1 MNKKIFIRLAV
12 VSALVGLAA
21 CGGSDSNSDRQRNA
35 AIETNVIHYSGTIKP
50 DDSDEVYQVEFD
62 LNLDTESS
70 IPISFPNTS
79 SWVGDYRRAFSNLS
93 LTKLGDFSSDNDLTA
108 STWAL
113 CPYSASFSSNV
124 DDQSK
129 LDFFVVQFAEST
141 NPETVSA
148 ECGDPREGGTAFGLY
163 DANNV
168 NVTES
173 NSKQLSFSLAAS
185 PIASVGSNAGTLKT
199 FLPGGILSSVQ
210 NADISLYGN
219 LRTPIAF
226 DPLGLEGGPFKDR
239 YLYLELG
246 SEKLKDYAPFDV
258 KAVPDNARLG
268 ITWKPSVDLDPEEI
282 AAYIVRVSNDNFVE
296 NVMSFSFG
304 DEETVTVFYLPGC
317 EIKSMFPQLADGD
330 VLSIK
335 VEGMKPYSY
344 AGAESKVVTV
354 QKTSDILN
362 CSPKD
367 TASPK
372 NVTSTFDGKTRTYS
386 VKWEAGDEVENSFC
400 VQSSSD
406 QFEEIDEI
414 ETICVGSEQALTD
427 EWMGWKSRSFRV
439 VAHGLDG
446 SISLPSEKTELVI
459 PGVNP
464 VTDVEATITD
474 EGVKVNWKP
483 SSQADGLEVN
493 TFSLQWAVL
502 DGDKPNGEIRDAYVR
517 DIDTFTIPVSEY
529 PEAFLPGSE
538 MVIAVVA
545 CSAHTCGDPTVIS
558 LSYPSATETVEGTKT
573 TVAPEVAAKSAVADP
588 AVTEIVLP
596 QGGQDLSIAPVDI
609 AAGFGVAKQDLQS
622 VEWKIS
628 DGDWVTLAEGA
639 SISIPKNAK
648 KLTVRVT
655 KTNGETVE
663 SVKTISA
670 PAESTDTTM
679 APDDTTATESTVVTS
694 EPDSGSGGNNTLFI
708 VLAIVVVI
716 GAAGAFIKLK
726 KPTSR

>member
-1 MNKKIFIRLAV
+1 MNKKRFIRLAV

-35 AIETNVIHYSGTIKP
+35 AMETNVIHYSGTITP

-79 SWVGDYRRAFSNLS
+79 NWVGDYRRAFSNLS
-93 LTKLGDFSSDNDLTA
+93 LSKVGDFSSDNDLTA

-148 ECGDPREGGTAFGLY
+148 ECGDPREGGTAAGLY

-168 NVTES
+168 NVTEPKA
-173 NSKQLSFSLAAS
+173 KQLSFSLAAS
-185 PIASVGSNAGTLKT
+185 PIASVSSNAGTLKT

-210 NADISLYGN
+210 NADFSLYGN

-226 DPLGLEGGPFKDR
+226 DPLGLGEGPFKDR
-239 YLYLELG
+239 HLYLKLG

-258 KAVPDNARLG
+258 KAVPDNAGLDVE
-268 ITWKPSVDLDPEEI
+268 WKPSADLDPEELAVHTVAI
-282 AAYIVRVSNDNFVE
+282 SSDGFIKNISNWQYRSKRMVTEIYVSGCDLIRAFPNLAT
-296 NVMSFSFG
+296 G
-304 DEETVTVFYLPGC
+304 DT
-317 EIKSMFPQLADGD
+317 
-330 VLSIK
+330 LSIN
-335 VEGMKPYSY
+335 VRGSNQRGFND
-344 AGAESKVVTV
+344 ALSDVVTV
-354 QKTSDILN
+354 EKTEEMMN
-362 CSPKD
+362 CLPQSLAPP
-367 TASPK
+367 T
-372 NVTSTFDGKTRTYS
+372 NVTSSFEGLTGTYS
-386 VKWEAGDEVENSFC
+386 IIWDESTTAGLTYCVE
-400 VQSSSD
+400 SSSD
-406 QFEEIDEI
+406 NFEIVDNLWP
-414 ETICVGSEQALTD
+414 ICVGEETSLTE
-427 EWMGWKSRSFRV
+427 EWLGWKSQSFRV
-439 VAHGLDG
+439 IASSPDG
-446 SISLPSEKTELVI
+446 ASSRPSNVTELVI

-474 EGVKVNWKP
+474 EGVKVSWKP
-483 SSQADGLEVN
+483 SAQANGLEVDS
-493 TFSLQWAVL
+493 FSLQWVVL
-502 DGDKPNGEIRDAYVR
+502 DGDKPNGEIREAYVR

-538 MVIAVVA
+538 MVISVVS
-545 CSAHTCGDPTVIS
+545 CSTHTCGDPTVIS

-679 APDDTTATESTVVTS
+679 APDDTMATESTVVTS

>member
-1 MNKKIFIRLAV
+1 MNKKRFIRLAV

-21 CGGSDSNSDRQRNA
+21 CGGSDSNTDRQRNA
-35 AIETNVIHYSGTIKP
+35 AIETNTIHYSGTIKP

-79 SWVGDYRRAFSNLS
+79 NWVGDYRRAFSNLS
-93 LTKLGDFSSDNDLTA
+93 LTKVGDFSSENDLTA
-108 STWAL
+108 ITWAQ
-113 CPYSASFSSNV
+113 CPHSASFNSV
-124 DDQSK
+124 DDDKSK
-129 LDFFVVQFAEST
+129 LDYFVVRFVEST
-141 NPETVSA
+141 DSETVSA
-148 ECGDPREGGTAFGLY
+148 ECGDPREGEMAAGLY
-163 DANNV
+163 DAQNM

-173 NSKQLSFSLAAS
+173 NSRRISFLLSAS

-210 NADISLYGN
+210 NADFSLYGN

-226 DPLGLEGGPFKDR
+226 DPLGLSERSFKDHH
-239 YLYLELG
+239 LYVKLG

-258 KAVPDNARLG
+258 MAVPDDAGLG
-268 ITWKPSVDLDPEEI
+268 IKWKPSVDLDPEEI

-304 DEETVTVFYLPGC
+304 DEEIVTDFYLSGC
-317 EIKSMFPQLADGD
+317 EIKNTFPQLRTGD

-335 VEGMKPYSY
+335 VEGMKQRSY

-354 QKTSDILN
+354 QKTDDNLN
-362 CSPKD
+362 CSPKAV
-367 TASPK
+367 ASPK
-372 NVTSTFDGKTRTYS
+372 NVTSTFDGKTGTYS
-386 VKWEAGDEVENSFC
+386 VKWDAGDDAENLYC
-400 VQSSSD
+400 VQSTSD
-406 QFEEIDEI
+406 QFEEIDGM
-414 ETICVGSEQALTD
+414 ETICVGNEQGLTA

-439 VAHGLDG
+439 VAHGPDG
-446 SISLPSEKTELVI
+446 SISLPSETTELTV
-459 PGVNP
+459 PEVNP
-464 VTDVEATITD
+464 VTDLAASMTE
-474 EGVKVNWKP
+474 EGVKVEWKP
-483 SSQADGLEVN
+483 SSQASGVEAN

-517 DIDTFTIPVSEY
+517 DSDTFTIPVSEY
-529 PEAFLPGSE
+529 PEAFIPGSE

-545 CSAHTCGDPTVIS
+545 CSAHTCGDPTVVS
-558 LSYPSATETVEGTKT
+558 LSYPSATPAAGDTPT
-573 TVAPEVAAKSAVADP
+573 TVAPEAVAKSAVADP

-596 QGGQDLSIAPVDI
+596 QGVQDLLIAPVDI
-609 AAGFGVAKQDLQS
+609 AAGFGVVKQDLQS

-655 KTNGETVE
+655 KKNGETVE

-694 EPDSGSGGNNTLFI
+694 EPDSGSSGNNTLFI